1 MNWRV
6 FRLNVEI
13 WELPVVEQLL
23 RNTSPNLN
31 KMQNMTRNY
40 KKMKL
45 KKKDNIK
52 EKMIIPDFNF
62 EKM

>member
-1 MNWRV
+1 
-6 FRLNVEI
+6 
-13 WELPVVEQLL
+13 
-23 RNTSPNLN
+23 
-31 KMQNMTRNY
+31 MTRNY